1 MATLGAIILLTTF
14 VVCIYAAAASIAG
27 ARRGSGRLIDSGVG
41 ALYLTT
47 ALMTVASGII
57 VHAFVVGDY
66 TIKYVQ
72 HYSDTVQPLFYKIT
86 SYWGGLDG
94 SIMFWVFLL
103 SVFGAIAV
111 STNRERHREL
121 IPYVVASIAITEAF
135 FLFLMVIHRNPF
147 DTFLAQ
153 VPAEGRGLNPLLQ
166 NPYMVIHPPSLY
178 TGFVGMTIPY
188 AFGMAALITGHL
200 DDAWLRAVR
209 RWTMVSWLV
218 LTFGL
223 TLGMIWAYAE
233 LGWGGYW
240 GWAPVENAG
249 LLPWFTAT
257 AFLHSVIVQERRSML
272 RVWNV
277 TLVIVT
283 FLLTIFGTFM
293 TRSGV
298 VQSVHAFGE
307 DRQLALMFTVFMV
320 AIAVISFGFLIYRL
334 PLLRSRHELDS
345 WASREAAFLVNN
357 WILLFAALFVLF
369 ATMFPTLSEAVT
381 GERLTV
387 GPPFFNKWMLPI
399 GLILLF
405 LTGYGPLTA
414 WRKSTLI
421 NLRDSFMI
429 PVACALVTGV
439 AVVALGVRVWASGIC
454 FAFSAFVIGTITQE
468 FWRGARVRQGATGT
482 DILTAAIGLVARNK
496 RRYGGYIIHV
506 GIVLIFLGFAGNGFS
521 RSEEVTLKPGQQA
534 QVGDFIVRLNAVKV
548 TDDGQKQMVTADT
561 TVLRDG
567 KEIARMYP
575 ARWFYRKH
583 EEEPTT
589 EVAIRRGF
597 AEDLYLVMPAFSV
610 EEQSASMGIHIN
622 PLVNWVWM
630 GFGVLAIGT
639 GIALLPE
646 TVFSFALASLP
657 AGAATASMLLLA
669 MLMWPSTLFAQ
680 QAVPVVE
687 KSALQKQVENEI

>member
-1 MATLGAIILLTTF
+1 M
-14 VVCIYAAAASIAG
+14 IAW
-27 ARRGSGRLIDSGVG
+27 
-41 ALYLTT
+41 
-47 ALMTVASGII
+47 
-57 VHAFVVGDY
+57 FC
-66 TIKYVQ
+66 
-72 HYSDTVQPLFYKIT
+72 
-86 SYWGGLDG
+86 
-94 SIMFWVFLL
+94 L
-103 SVFGAIAV
+103 S
-111 STNRERHREL
+111 
-121 IPYVVASIAITEAF
+121 
-135 FLFLMVIHRNPF
+135 
-147 DTFLAQ
+147 
-153 VPAEGRGLNPLLQ
+153 
-166 NPYMVIHPPSLY
+166 
-178 TGFVGMTIPY
+178 
-188 AFGMAALITGHL
+188 
-200 DDAWLRAVR
+200 
-209 RWTMVSWLV
+209 
-218 LTFGL
+218 FGL
-223 TLGMIWAYAE
+223 CLGMIWAYEE

-240 GWAPVENAG
+240 GWDPVENAG

-257 AFLHSVIVQERRSML
+257 AFLHSVMVQEKRGML

-277 TLVIVT
+277 SLVIIT
-283 FLLTIFGTFM
+283 FFLTIFGTFM

-307 DRQLALMFTVFMV
+307 DIALARLFTGFMITIIV
-320 AIAVISFGFLIYRL
+320 VSFGFVIYRL
-334 PLLRSRHELDS
+334 PLLRSRNELDS
-345 WASREAAFLVNN
+345 WLSREAAFLINN

-521 RSEEVTLKPGQQA
+521 KEEDVNLKPGQQA
-534 QVGDFIVRLNAVKV
+534 QVGDFTVRLNAVKV
-548 TDDGQKQMVTADT
+548 TDDGQKQMITADT

-610 EEQSASMGIHIN
+610 EEQSASMGIHVN
-622 PLVNWVWM
+622 PLVDWVWA

-639 GIALLPE
+639 GVALLPD
-646 TVFSFALASLP
+646 TVFTFALASLP

-669 MLMWPSTLFAQ
+669 LVLWPSTLLAQ
-680 QAVPVVE
+680 QTVPVTQ
-687 KSALQKQVENEI
+687 KSALQRQIEGEILCTCGCRNAVGSCGMLNCPGHSSQEAKLASFLAEGKDHDQIIDAFVKDFGSQAVLTSPIDRGFNRVAWAFPYVVGIAGLIAIVVTARRWSSGPSLAAAGDAGIDPYINARLDDELRDLD